1 LYILDVPLVDDAKIV
16 VVAPSSLPRPRI
28 IPPPEDDKGEGENE
42 DDDVDH
48 RDKDVPN
55 DLEGRYSK
63 FAQRRSRSGREGAG
77 WWVAPPPPL
86 PTMAVQ

>member
-1 LYILDVPLVDDAKIV
+1 MPKSL
-16 VVAPSSLPRPRI
+16 SSRPRRSHAHASSHRLI
-28 IPPPEDDKGEGENE
+28 GDAPLEDDEGEGEDE

-48 RDKDVPN
+48 RDEDVPN
-55 DLEGRYSK
+55 NLEGRYSK

-86 PTMAVQ
+86 PMMAAQ